1 MGLHTFLRQYLF
13 ATQEHGCYNVL
24 MANTLGKTK
33 CCEKHLQL
41 YNTLFVCNRRIKN
54 AVETRRKAF
63 IAFVISTA

>member
-1 MGLHTFLRQYLF
+1 MLLYVKTVIFD
-13 ATQEHGCYNVL
+13 TQEHGCYNMLIV
-24 MANTLGKTK
+24 NTLDKTK

-41 YNTLFVCNRRIKN
+41 YNMLFVCNRRIKN

>member
-1 MGLHTFLRQYLF
+1 MLLYVKTVVF
-13 ATQEHGCYNVL
+13 ATQEHGYYNVL
-24 MANTLGKTK
+24 MANTLDKTK

>member
-1 MGLHTFLRQYLF
+1 MLLYVKTVIF

-24 MANTLGKTK
+24 MVNTLGKTI
-33 CCEKHLQL
+33 CCEQHLQL

>member
-1 MGLHTFLRQYLF
+1 M
-13 ATQEHGCYNVL
+13 L
-24 MANTLGKTK
+24 MANTLDKTK

-41 YNTLFVCNRRIKN
+41 YNMLFVCNRRIKN